1 MDFID
6 IRGGS
11 GSLYRFRRWPE
22 NGAVPPIAGNYALVA
37 RGSRQILSLGV
48 LDDLSKAP
56 SVVATRERGAE
67 IFTRYNV
74 ARLAREAEHDDIMLA
89 HPDLGAAPAKD
100 ERAA

>member
-11 GSLYRFRRWPE
+11 GTLYRFRRWPD

-37 RGSRQILSLGV
+37 RGGRQILSLGV

-56 SVVATRERGAE
+56 SVLAAREAGTE

-74 ARLAREAEHDDIMLA
+74 ARLAREAEHADIMEA
-89 HPDLGAAPAKD
+89 HVDLGAPPAKD

>member
-11 GSLYRFRRWPE
+11 GALYRFRQWPE

-37 RGSRQILSLGV
+37 RGGRQILSFGT

-56 SVVATRERGAE
+56 AVLAAREAGTE

-74 ARLAREAEHDDIMLA
+74 ARLAREAEHEDIMLGN
-89 HPDLGAAPAKD
+89 PDLRASPAKD